1 MGSSCSCSD
10 NLNIPDNQLQRFKVI
25 NVDDDGNELG
35 SGVMVLEEEGL
46 VLHTPRRHDIT
57 WPYACLRRYGYD
69 SNLFSFESGRRCQTG
84 HGIFA
89 FKCLRAE
96 ELFNQ
101 LQDIM
106 FSHSFNIVESGLEIT
121 LHSTHT
127 PRTAPPG
134 YSGPPVASTDG
145 LSERCDLTAPSEEP
159 SHSSQQTGVDSSTR
173 TPCGEEAALP
183 LLNEHM
189 DHIYI
194 NTSTIQEQPTPDHS
208 LLEPQQPN
216 PHSLSAGSHNSSTAA
231 ELEPHVLLEPIGGKF
246 ILEPTPA
253 QKLLQAQEIR
263 GEAATEEEKEAT
275 EEKDAAGAGER
286 GFGSGAAL
294 RLEDRKD
301 KAEGTIEGSG
311 AQSSGAAAGDE
322 DRDPGA
328 VADGMDSSGAIGD
341 TGKGTTVEAGAQSQ
355 FTEARAGNGSET
367 GPVNV
372 DHRGS
377 VCLKETSVTGRDGP
391 HSCLSLI
398 SGDCDT
404 GYHSDKDLPHPPLR
418 KPPQQHKGTSP
429 NHILTPALQVPA
441 LLDPAPSYNS
451 SIASHNHNNSSHT
464 SSTSSPSNLSQRHKA
479 LLNYENLPPLPTV
492 RETLNHF
499 SAGEEDEEEEEEED
513 EEVGGLKTSVNGYH
527 HALRCRGAPPRLPP
541 LDPFHNYINTE
552 NVVGPLS
559 ARLDSARLNSARLLS
574 GKTPTVFNFD
584 IRPPPMGSG
593 ELNYIE
599 VEMEKDS
606 DSNGQHTPMAPLI
619 PTLSAPL
626 LPPQTPGR
634 RSELYAVIDLR
645 RTAAMSSLHRAQPR
659 DDGTARKTRHNSST
673 RLPM

>member
-25 NVDDDGNELG
+25 NVDDDGHELG
-35 SGVMVLEEEGL
+35 SGVMELEEEGL
-46 VLHTPRRHDIT
+46 VLHTHRHHDII

-145 LSERCDLTAPSEEP
+145 LSERCGSNSRSTVEREP
-159 SHSSQQTGVDSSTR
+159 QVV
-173 TPCGEEAALP
+173 
-183 LLNEHM
+183 
-189 DHIYI
+189 
-194 NTSTIQEQPTPDHS
+194 
-208 LLEPQQPN
+208 LEPM
-216 PHSLSAGSHNSSTAA
+216 GVKF
-231 ELEPHVLLEPIGGKF
+231 VLG
-246 ILEPTPA
+246 PTPA
-253 QKLLQAQEIR
+253 QKLLQAQER
-263 GEAATEEEKEAT
+263 REEAATEEER
-275 EEKDAAGAGER
+275 DAAVV
-286 GFGSGAAL
+286 L
-294 RLEDRKD
+294 RLEDQKD
-301 KAEGTIEGSG
+301 QAEGTVEGSG
-311 AQSSGAAAGDE
+311 AKSIGAEDGDGDACSRAVVDEMDCSG
-322 DRDPGA
+322 P
-328 VADGMDSSGAIGD
+328 IGE
-341 TGKGTTVEAGAQSQ
+341 KGTGTTIGTGAQSRS
-355 FTEARAGNGSET
+355 TEAKSGSGSET

-372 DHRGS
+372 DDRGGGG
-377 VCLKETSVTGRDGP
+377 LKETGVTGREGP

-404 GYHSDKDLPHPPLR
+404 GYHSDKDLPHLTLR
-418 KPPQQHKGTSP
+418 EPPQLNKGTSH
-429 NHILTPALQVPA
+429 NHILTAGLQLPA

-464 SSTSSPSNLSQRHKA
+464 SSNSSPRNLAQRHKA

-492 RETLNHF
+492 RETQNHF
-499 SAGEEDEEEEEEED
+499 SAGEEDEEEEED
-513 EEVGGLKTSVNGYH
+513 EEVGGLKTTIVNGYH
-527 HALRCRGAPPRLPP
+527 HHHPLHRRGAPPRLPP

-559 ARLDSARLNSARLLS
+559 ARLDSARLLSA
-574 GKTPTVFNFD
+574 KTPTVFNFD
-584 IRPPPMGSG
+584 IRPPAMGSG

-606 DSNGQHTPMAPLI
+606 DSNGQHTPTATLI
-619 PTLSAPL
+619 PPLTAPL

-645 RTAAMSSLHRAQPR
+645 RTAAMSSLHRAQPQ
-659 DDGTARKTRHNSST
+659 DDGTARRTRHNSST